1 MASGGGVRMGLIGAL
16 AALLAVAAAP
26 AWAQAPDCKALARR
40 IADFDKRANSALAER
55 YERAA
60 RKQRD
65 EIDRTINYGE
75 QSGCWAGDA
84 EDGAPAMCRQLDARL
99 ARMRANLDDLEARA
113 GQAAREGD
121 AGETRESL
129 AYDYDLWCR
138 GLDRPTTS
146 ARPPLGRIPDD
157 EAVRIDGVPIPDSR
171 PGAELIIPDARAG
184 GDLTIRD
191 AGSPPPG
198 GEVDAGA
205 VALCVRVCDGG
216 YFPLSAPVRTGRTE
230 GLQPLCSAQCPGTP
244 ARVYL
249 SRKGEDVSKAVAL
262 NGDFYAALPNAFRFR
277 KKYDPACACKP
288 ADKNWGQVLTE
299 AERLLQSETGKADAA
314 IPANGL
320 PKLPLRGGDADAASS
335 PAKPR
340 AGAAKAPAKP
350 GEAAPAAPPAP
361 AAGAAPES
369 GAYREV
375 IGPDGVKRRIRIV
388 GPQQ

>member
-16 AALLAVAAAP
+16 AAFLAVAAAP

-40 IADFDKRANSALAER
+40 IADFDKRANSALADR

-75 QSGCWAGDA
+75 QSGCWGGGFAD
-84 EDGAPAMCRQLDARL
+84 DGAAMCRQLDARL
-99 ARMRANLDDLEARA
+99 AKMRDNLEDLEIRA
-113 GQAAREGD
+113 AQASRESD

-138 GLDRPTTS
+138 GLDRPATA

-157 EAVRIDGVPIPDSR
+157 EAVRIDGVPIPD
-171 PGAELIIPDARAG
+171 ARAG

-191 AGSPPPG
+191 AGVPPPG

-216 YFPLSAPVRTGRTE
+216 YFPLSAPVRMGRTE

-299 AERLLQSETGKADAA
+299 AERLLQTETGKADAA
-314 IPANGL
+314 VPANGL

-350 GEAAPAAPPAP
+350 GEVAPAPPP
-361 AAGAAPES
+361 AAGAAPDS